1 MTDNFKF
8 CSFCAFWLGMDP
20 NARRRMSRERTDVI
34 LKVVVKHFFIEKE
47 VTSTLVMDS
56 LYSGLKALEG
66 QTKSKKGRVKLL
78 DTEEMPA
85 PIVRV
90 EKDMFVLVDD
100 VLLLLERAAME
111 PLPPK
116 DEKGPQNRTKVGW
129 VRTSVFMLNSL

>member
-1 MTDNFKF
+1 
-8 CSFCAFWLGMDP
+8 
-20 NARRRMSRERTDVI
+20 MSRENTEVI

-66 QTKSKKGRVKLL
+66 QTKCKKGKVLAS
-78 DTEEMPA
+78 DAEEMPA

-90 EKDMFVLVDD
+90 EKDMFLLVDD
-100 VLLLLERAAME
+100 VLQLLERAAVE

-116 DEKGPQNRTKVGW
+116 DEKGPQNRTKVRYKIHVVERKLVVALCSW
-129 VRTSVFMLNSL
+129 LSRVCSLNFGCIYSR

>member
-1 MTDNFKF
+1 
-8 CSFCAFWLGMDP
+8 MDQ
-20 NARRRMSRERTDVI
+20 NARRRMSREKADSI

-56 LYSGLKALEG
+56 LYSGLMALEG
-66 QTKSKKGRVKLL
+66 QTKSKKGRGKYLEA
-78 DTEEMPA
+78 EELPV
-85 PIVRV
+85 PIVHT

-116 DEKGPQNRTKVGW
+116 DEKGPQKPYK
-129 VRTSVFMLNSL
+129 

>member
-1 MTDNFKF
+1 
-8 CSFCAFWLGMDP
+8 
-20 NARRRMSRERTDVI
+20 MSREKMDSV

-66 QTKSKKGRVKLL
+66 QTKCRKSKVKLL
-78 DTEEMPA
+78 DVEESPP

-100 VLLLLERAAME
+100 VLMLLERAAVE

-116 DEKGPQNRTKVGW
+116 DEKGPQNRTKV
-129 VRTSVFMLNSL
+129 SC